1 MNKPIVNK
9 VANSSL
15 KTIDLAKFLPE
26 KALVGFD
33 IKDYLFKE
41 LILREKD
48 FRLAMAENE
57 WSKYTDKNVA
67 IYCSADAIIPQWSYM
82 LIGSYIQNHASFY
95 AFGKVDQV
103 KERILIQNLGTMNV
117 EEYKDQKV
125 IIKGC
130 GNDLITAAAYT
141 EITRLLMPTVNSLM
155 FGEACSTVP
164 IFKKK
169 KQ

>member
-15 KTIDLAKFLPE
+15 KTIDLAKFLPK

-48 FRLAMAENE
+48 FRLAMAEND
-57 WSKYTDKNVA
+57 WAKYADKNVA
-67 IYCSADAIIPQWSYM
+67 IHCSTDAIIPQWSYM
-82 LIGSYIQNHASFY
+82 LIGSYIQNHANYY

-103 KERILIQNLGTMNV
+103 RERILIQNLGAMNV
-117 EEYKDQKV
+117 KDFENQKV

-130 GNDLITAAAYT
+130 GNDLVTATAYT
-141 EITRLLMPTVNSLM
+141 EVTRLLMPVVSSLM